1 MNGRGSP
8 FIDASGTISW
18 GSEARRAE
26 RLRPSTAP
34 LAGIEPADGHWPL
47 GGFGVSRG

>member
-1 MNGRGSP
+1 MMGWTGTGRGG
-8 FIDASGTISW
+8 IISW
-18 GSEARRAE
+18 GSEARLLFTR
-26 RLRPSTAP
+26 RPSTAP

>member
-1 MNGRGSP
+1 MTPAP

-18 GSEARRAE
+18 GSEARLLDTA
-26 RLRPSTAP
+26 LSAAP